1 MEDPK
6 RNDQE
11 NLEATSPDP
20 EVSEKPQRRRFA
32 VEYKLSILEE
42 TDRAAEPGEVGAV
55 LRREGLHSSH
65 LTNWR
70 KQRREGT
77 LQGLEPKKR
86 GRKAKEKNPL
96 ADRVAKLEREK
107 RRLQERLDQAEL
119 IIEVQKKVAAML
131 GNPIEDSG
139 KSK

>member
-6 RNDQE
+6 RNEQE
-11 NLEATSPDP
+11 SPTPPSPDP
-20 EVSEKPQRRRFA
+20 EVNEKPHRRRFG

-42 TDRAAEPGEVGAV
+42 TDRAAEDGEVGAI

-65 LTNWR
+65 LSNWR

-77 LQGLEPKKR
+77 LHGLEPKKR

-96 ADRVAKLEREK
+96 ADRLAKLEREN
-107 RRLQERLDQAEL
+107 RRLRERLDQAEL

>member
-1 MEDPK
+1 M
-6 RNDQE
+6 
-11 NLEATSPDP
+11 
-20 EVSEKPQRRRFA
+20 SEKPQRRRFA

>member
-6 RNDQE
+6 RRDQE
-11 NLEATSPDP
+11 NPGPGSPDP